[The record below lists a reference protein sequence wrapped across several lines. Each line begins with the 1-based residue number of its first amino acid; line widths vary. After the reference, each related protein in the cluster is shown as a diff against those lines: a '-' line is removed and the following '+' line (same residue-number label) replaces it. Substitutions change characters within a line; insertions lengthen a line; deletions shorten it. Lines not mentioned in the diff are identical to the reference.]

1 MKEHQDPRLGVVDGG
16 AKDHPFEGKG
26 LFGLSC
32 LGFGLF
38 SSVSL

>member
-1 MKEHQDPRLGVVDGG
+1 MKEHQDPQLGVVDGG